1 VSRWKEAPLSKIC
14 SLIGRGITPKYIDE
28 RGVLVINQ
36 KCIRNHVVTYDL
48 GRRHDAGQKLPKP
61 DRMIAV
67 GDVLVNST
75 GTGTLGRVAQVRS
88 ALPEPATVDAHV
100 TIVRPTHGL
109 FYPGFFGYA
118 MISLEAKLA
127 ASGQGA
133 SAQTELA
140 RTTIEEFSIAF
151 PETIEEQQ
159 RIVAV
164 LDEAFAA
171 IATASANTEKN
182 VALARELPSSALIES
197 GFSSELIQRR
207 RLGSLVARL
216 TNGYVG
222 PTRDIYVEKGIPYL
236 LGRNVRDNVLDFDGR
251 TFVSHAFNEK
261 NEKSKL
267 KAGDVLLV
275 QSGHIGHSAVVSPQ
289 HAGHNCH
296 GMIIITPIP
305 GILGDY
311 ISAYLNSAEGRE
323 ATACIRTGSTV
334 PHLTCRD
341 VKELQIPVPSL
352 EVQGLLLV
360 RHRKIIASSQELVQ
374 TYLNKVAALTALK
387 KSLMN
392 LAFSGKLTDTSLE
405 TIAA

>member
-1 VSRWKEAPLSKIC
+1 
-14 SLIGRGITPKYIDE
+14 
-28 RGVLVINQ
+28 
-36 KCIRNHVVTYDL
+36 
-48 GRRHDAGQKLPKP
+48 
-61 DRMIAV
+61 
-67 GDVLVNST
+67 
-75 GTGTLGRVAQVRS
+75 
-88 ALPEPATVDAHV
+88 
-100 TIVRPTHGL
+100 
-109 FYPGFFGYA
+109 
-118 MISLEAKLA
+118 
-127 ASGQGA
+127 
-133 SAQTELA
+133 
-140 RTTIEEFSIAF
+140 
-151 PETIEEQQ
+151 
-159 RIVAV
+159 
-164 LDEAFAA
+164 
-171 IATASANTEKN
+171 
-182 VALARELPSSALIES
+182 
-197 GFSSELIQRR
+197 
-207 RLGSLVARL
+207 LVARL